1 VKFKPAALGSR
12 SASVIVKDNPGNLQQ
27 SALLKG
33 AGAVQ
38 VTVAPTSLSFGS
50 VTHGTTS
57 AAKLVTVTNNQSAAL
72 SISASLSG
80 TNPGDFL
87 KTTTCGA
94 SLAAFKSCTVSV
106 KFKPAAT
113 GARSA
118 MLVVTDSPDTGSPHK
133 IGLSGTGL

>member
-1 VKFKPAALGSR
+1 M
-12 SASVIVKDNPGNLQQ
+12 
-27 SALLKG
+27 
-33 AGAVQ
+33 Q

-72 SISASLSG
+72 TISGINLTGS
-80 TNPGDFL
+80 TPGNFL
-87 KTTTCGA
+87 KAATTCGA
-94 SLAAFKSCTVSV
+94 SLAPFASCTVSV
-106 KFKPAAT
+106 KFKPTGT

-118 MLVVTDSPDTGSPHK
+118 VLAVTDSPDTGSPHN